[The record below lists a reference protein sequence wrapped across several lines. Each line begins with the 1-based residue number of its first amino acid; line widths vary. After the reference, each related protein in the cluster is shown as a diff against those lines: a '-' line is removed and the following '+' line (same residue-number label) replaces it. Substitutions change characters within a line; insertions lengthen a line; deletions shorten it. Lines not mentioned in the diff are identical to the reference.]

1 MKSQKLNSLLEP
13 KKNEL
18 AELQR
23 LLKATQ
29 NQIDDAVEQG
39 NNALLSLSD
48 EFEELAEALTSSKRT
63 EDLLDVFRN
72 NCFFSDFI
80 SALISICRLN
90 CFSLFNFFVNEA
102 ISAFNLVRTSSTLI
116 CSSKV
121 LPSVTSICPI

>member
-48 EFEELAEALTSSKRT
+48 EFEELAEKKRGLLREV
-63 EDLLDVFRN
+63 EDLEN
-72 NCFFSDFI
+72 
-80 SALISICRLN
+80 RLKDIKDKLN
-90 CFSLFNFFVNEA
+90 YAENTYGKYLATIKENE
-102 ISAFNLVRTSSTLI
+102 SEKPREE
-116 CSSKV
+116 
-121 LPSVTSICPI
+121 

>member
-29 NQIDDAVEQG
+29 NQIDNAVEQG

-48 EFEELAEALTSSKRT
+48 EFEELAEKKRQLLRDID
-63 EDLLDVFRN
+63 DLQERYEKLKDK
-72 NCFFSDFI
+72 
-80 SALISICRLN
+80 LN
-90 CFSLFNFFVNEA
+90 YAENTYGKYLATIKENE
-102 ISAFNLVRTSSTLI
+102 NEKLRE
-116 CSSKV
+116 K
-121 LPSVTSICPI
+121 

>member
-18 AELQR
+18 AKLQK

-48 EFEELAEALTSSKRT
+48 EFEELAEKKRNLLREV
-63 EDLLDVFRN
+63 EDLE
-72 NCFFSDFI
+72 
-80 SALISICRLN
+80 ARLGEIKDKLN
-90 CFSLFNFFVNEA
+90 YAENTYGKYLETIKENKSE
-102 ISAFNLVRTSSTLI
+102 TE
-116 CSSKV
+116 K
-121 LPSVTSICPI
+121 

>member
-39 NNALLSLSD
+39 NNALLSLSE
-48 EFEELAEALTSSKRT
+48 EFEELAEKKRQ
-63 EDLLDVFRN
+63 LLRDIEGLEERLKN
-72 NCFFSDFI
+72 MKDKLNYAENTYGARQKYCRRRWSYTLYRRI
-80 SALISICRLN
+80 SERDKR
-90 CFSLFNFFVNEA
+90 F
-102 ISAFNLVRTSSTLI
+102 
-116 CSSKV
+116 
-121 LPSVTSICPI
+121 

>member
-48 EFEELAEALTSSKRT
+48 EFEELAEKKRQ
-63 EDLLDVFRN
+63 LLRD
-72 NCFFSDFI
+72 I
-80 SALISICRLN
+80 EGLEERLN
-90 CFSLFNFFVNEA
+90 NMKSKLTYAENTYGKYLATIKENE
-102 ISAFNLVRTSSTLI
+102 SEKSRQE
-116 CSSKV
+116 
-121 LPSVTSICPI
+121 

>member
-39 NNALLSLSD
+39 NNALLSLND
-48 EFEELAEALTSSKRT
+48 EFEELAEKKRQ
-63 EDLLDVFRN
+63 LLRD
-72 NCFFSDFI
+72 I
-80 SALISICRLN
+80 EGLEERLKN
-90 CFSLFNFFVNEA
+90 MKDKLNYAENTYGKYLATIKNYKGEEQ
-102 ISAFNLVRTSSTLI
+102 R
-116 CSSKV
+116 
-121 LPSVTSICPI
+121 

>member
-39 NNALLSLSD
+39 NNALLSLND
-48 EFEELAEALTSSKRT
+48 EFEELAEKKRQ
-63 EDLLDVFRN
+63 LLRD
-72 NCFFSDFI
+72 I
-80 SALISICRLN
+80 EGLEERLN
-90 CFSLFNFFVNEA
+90 EMKDKINYTENTYGKYLNTIRKERENE
-102 ISAFNLVRTSSTLI
+102 V
-116 CSSKV
+116 
-121 LPSVTSICPI
+121 

>member
-29 NQIDDAVEQG
+29 SQIDSAVEQG

-48 EFEELAEALTSSKRT
+48 EFEELAEKKRQLLRDIEALEDRYNKLKDKLDYT
-63 EDLLDVFRN
+63 ENTYGKYL
-72 NCFFSDFI
+72 
-80 SALISICRLN
+80 A
-90 CFSLFNFFVNEA
+90 A
-102 ISAFNLVRTSSTLI
+102 IKEENRGE
-116 CSSKV
+116 
-121 LPSVTSICPI
+121 